1 METKIIKGS
10 FSNIVIKKGFR
21 RLIIHV
27 AFWICQFYLF
37 YMLDDASLNFHGNR
51 YLLFFETLKNTLIPA
66 IIFYSLMYYLVPV
79 YLLQKRYIIFILLC
93 ITLFLLAGIMDTYAW
108 RAIYHFL
115 LSKGMVTD
123 RSFYLWVQG
132 RGIMSIFDIKI
143 LINKFFVIMRFL
155 SFPIFIKTTRF
166 FYSYRSKQME
176 LEKQIVKEELLF
188 LKAQIR
194 PHVLFNSFNNIYSLI
209 MQRKI
214 ELAAEVLERL
224 SDFLRTILYE
234 GQEEFTL
241 ISEELRTIRNLVQLE
256 QIKNDK
262 IKVSY
267 NEDVS
272 PVFLGYKIPTL
283 LYFPIIENAF
293 KHCNTNVE
301 DKLYVQINVEIKN
314 RSFILNTK
322 NSIWKS
328 QATTNPKGI
337 GLNNVEKRLN
347 IYYADNYEIN
357 KEISQI
363 EYNLCIKINKLKLI

>member
-1 METKIIKGS
+1 
-10 FSNIVIKKGFR
+10 
-21 RLIIHV
+21 
-27 AFWICQFYLF
+27 
-37 YMLDDASLNFHGNR
+37 
-51 YLLFFETLKNTLIPA
+51 
-66 IIFYSLMYYLVPV
+66 
-79 YLLQKRYIIFILLC
+79 
-93 ITLFLLAGIMDTYAW
+93 
-108 RAIYHFL
+108 
-115 LSKGMVTD
+115 
-123 RSFYLWVQG
+123 
-132 RGIMSIFDIKI
+132 
-143 LINKFFVIMRFL
+143 
-155 SFPIFIKTTRF
+155 
-166 FYSYRSKQME
+166 ME

-194 PHVLFNSFNNIYSLI
+194 PHVLFNAFNNIYSLI

-214 ELAAEVLERL
+214 ELAAQVLEKL

-241 ISEELRTIRNLVQLE
+241 ISEELRIIRNLVQLE

-262 IKVSY
+262 IHVSY

-272 PVFLGYKIPTL
+272 PVFLSYKIPAL

-293 KHCNTNVE
+293 KHCNTNIE

-328 QATTNPKGI
+328 QATTNSKGI

-347 IYYADNYEIN
+347 IYYADNYEIK
-357 KEISQI
+357 KEISEI
-363 EYNLCIKINKLKLI
+363 EYNLSIKINKLNITK